1 MEPEAADFI
10 VSGGA
15 KRASDRAS
23 ASSEATGPESRLEE
37 EEEEEG
43 AQGKEGPG
51 GISGSLSASPKQTVT
66 ISPFAVAGL
75 APPPPAGSPSEEG
88 QSHYHHHSPYAATPG
103 QAGASAM
110 PKLVFTAPSLPALV
124 LLHVPD
130 DGVHHHP
137 SGASPEQGVSAG
149 LAAGFSGSGGSGE
162 GMVGGSDMDALAGRM
177 WALEERLARMRRRVD
192 VAKTAARSASQRNC
206 SNSSASGRVNGSG
219 SRLDKSL
226 SMELRSDGN
235 GMGDS
240 SSDAPAAAAV
250 DIAIAPCTPSPLRR
264 SGLGLV
270 VALKGGL
277 PLIQPCHQ
285 SGAAALKL
293 GSLPLTQPYHHQS
306 VTAVAAAPVSP
317 LRRRASNCNSGIV
330 NTVPAVSSAP
340 FRAPCTSMKALQ
352 GRSSYGPL

>member
-103 QAGASAM
+103 QAGASTM
-110 PKLVFTAPSLPALV
+110 PKLVFTAPSLPAL

-149 LAAGFSGSGGSGE
+149 LAAGFSSGSGGSGE
-162 GMVGGSDMDALAGRM
+162 GRGGGCGIMDALAGRM
-177 WALEERLARMRRRVD
+177 WALEERLARMRGRVD
-192 VAKTAARSASQRNC
+192 AAKTAATRSASQRNY
-206 SNSSASGRVNGSG
+206 SNSSSVGGRANGVLG
-219 SRLDKSL
+219 KSL
-226 SMELRSDGN
+226 SMEFRSDGN
-235 GMGDS
+235 VVGAFR
-240 SSDAPAAAAV
+240 DATAA
-250 DIAIAPCTPSPLRR
+250 DIVAAPCTPSPIRR
-264 SGLGLV
+264 SGPGQV
-270 VALKGGL
+270 VALKGSL
-277 PLIQPCHQ
+277 PLIQPCHHE
-285 SGAAALKL
+285 SADA
-293 GSLPLTQPYHHQS
+293 
-306 VTAVAAAPVSP
+306 AVAAAPVSP
-317 LRRRASNCNSGIV
+317 LRRRASNYNSGII
-330 NTVPAVSSAP
+330 NTVLAASSAP